1 MTSRPRK
8 KELLGLVA
16 TKDEEVC
23 FHPPLF
29 ISYLYKNVSSPQ
41 ISRVRHALS
50 SHQQRLA
57 IALDTL
63 EAMQQDLATER
74 KARERLNNKLVRLKD
89 AVRAAE
95 AERDDLRE
103 VVVELAE
110 KIELSRDDF
119 SALTW
124 APSRLRLPDVLE
136 PLQTAVPIPALA
148 SDTDLWVYAS
158 ATISSLRHALA
169 AERLQ
174 HEETR
179 RIAGL
184 KIERLHAQVA
194 RLSARVAEGGSHSV
208 VVEHIP
214 EEYQR
219 TVAENVVLEE
229 EVARLEAALASTRL
243 SAPLVTHHTD
253 HVTSGPP
260 PMAAGT
266 HDRRKNSIRAKLT
279 HDIAALGTAIDG
291 FAAQRTA
298 AKADIVQSEPSAGNL
313 HDSSADRMVNP
324 VRRMSPRPTIAMSDT
339 TRPRSSAGSSS
350 AHPRTSRSPARKR
363 FPAVQSTEANPSGLG
378 VPRTEAE
385 IDHSSGEPVN
395 SPRETSSTEMVLDPD
410 LTIRPSE
417 AARRGEIVHPSP
429 DILASLSSFSPG
441 MPSNARRHAELDD
454 EIEVLR
460 TAIEGFNEERA
471 LLTQQI
477 QSQEGNDTSAIDPNM
492 TLLLAPAPVD
502 EASTLDR
509 LLDADFEGEMSMDLA
524 TPLVPTAYLPPSSML
539 PHSPPSPPTER
550 IFVDNDDG

>member
-16 TKDEEVC
+16 TKDEE
-23 FHPPLF
+23 
-29 ISYLYKNVSSPQ
+29 

-298 AKADIVQSEPSAGNL
+298 AKADIVQSEPSAQGNL

-492 TLLLAPAPVD
+492 TLLLV
-502 EASTLDR
+502 STISLRVVPPTDR
-509 LLDADFEGEMSMDLA
+509 FVG
-524 TPLVPTAYLPPSSML
+524 
-539 PHSPPSPPTER
+539 PSPS
-550 IFVDNDDG
+550 G